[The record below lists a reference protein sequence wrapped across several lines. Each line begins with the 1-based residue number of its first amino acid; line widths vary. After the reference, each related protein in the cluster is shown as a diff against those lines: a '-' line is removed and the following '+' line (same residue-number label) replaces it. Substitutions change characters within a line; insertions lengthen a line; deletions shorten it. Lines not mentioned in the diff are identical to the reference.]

1 SLAPDIQ
8 ARPPEIAPFDLEE
21 GEALKLR
28 ILIDRSVVE
37 VFANGRQCVAL
48 RVYPERS
55 DSLGLSL
62 RAQGQEALLKTLD
75 AWQMA

>member
-1 SLAPDIQ
+1 
-8 ARPPEIAPFDLEE
+8 